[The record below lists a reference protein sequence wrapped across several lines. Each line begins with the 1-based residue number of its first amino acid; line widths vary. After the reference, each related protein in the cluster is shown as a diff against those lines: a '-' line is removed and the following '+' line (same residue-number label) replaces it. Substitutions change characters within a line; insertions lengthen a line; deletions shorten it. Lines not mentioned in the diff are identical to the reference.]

1 MEKKKRKGIQ
11 MTEGKRNIIAQLMT
25 EYGIQSEE
33 GIQDVL
39 KDLLGGTIQ
48 EMLQA
53 EMTEHLGYE
62 EYQCSDNS
70 NFHNGKKFKIIHSK

>member
-1 MEKKKRKGIQ
+1 
-11 MTEGKRNIIAQLMT
+11 
-25 EYGIQSEE
+25 
-33 GIQDVL
+33 
-39 KDLLGGTIQ
+39 
-48 EMLQA
+48 MLQA